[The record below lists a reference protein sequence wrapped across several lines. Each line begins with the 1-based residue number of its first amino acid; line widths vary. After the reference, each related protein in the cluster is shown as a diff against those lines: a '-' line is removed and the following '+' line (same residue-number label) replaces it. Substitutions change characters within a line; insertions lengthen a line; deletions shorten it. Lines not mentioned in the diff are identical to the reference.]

1 MRGSEFADLRAF
13 ATIVAQG
20 NFARAAAHLNV
31 SPSALS
37 QTIRGL
43 EARLGV
49 RLLNRTTRSVSV
61 TDAGARLYARLKP
74 VMEELEA
81 AVADV
86 NDLRERPAGTLRLTS
101 SRVAAE
107 RFLAPILGEFH
118 RAYPDIVLDTT
129 VDDVV
134 RDIVAEGYDAGI
146 RLGELISEDMV
157 AIKLGG
163 SLRQVAVASPDYLA
177 RCGMPRH
184 PRELLDHACINWR
197 WTETGRIY
205 HWEFQEPGGEW
216 FSVAVKGPVI
226 VSDRSMVL
234 AAALQGVGIALWLE
248 DRILPYLQDGRLVP
262 ILEDWC
268 GPFPGFFLCYP
279 KQRHT
284 PVPLRVFADFMRT
297 RFPS

>member
-20 NFARAAAHLNV
+20 NFARAATQLHV

-37 QTIRGL
+37 QTIRAL

-61 TDAGARLYARLKP
+61 TDAGSRLYARLKP

-101 SRVAAE
+101 SRVGAE
-107 RFLAPILGEFH
+107 RFLAPILGRFH
-118 RAYPDIVLDTT
+118 QAYPDIILDIT

-134 RDIVAEGYDAGI
+134 HDIVAEGYDAGI
-146 RLGELISEDMV
+146 RLGEMISDDMV

-163 SLRQVAVASPDYLA
+163 SLRQVAVAAPGYLA
-177 RCGMPRH
+177 RHGMPQH
-184 PRELLDHACINWR
+184 PRDLLDHTCINWR
-197 WTETGRIY
+197 WAETGRIY
-205 HWEFQEPGGEW
+205 HWEFQEPDGDW
-216 FSVAVKGPVI
+216 FSVAVKGPII
-226 VSDRSMVL
+226 VTDKSLVL

-248 DRILPYLQDGRLVP
+248 DRVVPYVEEGSLVTL
-262 ILEDWC
+262 LEEWA
-268 GPFPGFFLCYP
+268 GSFPGFFLCYP

-284 PVPLRVFADFMRT
+284 PLPLRVFTDFIRAT
-297 RFPS
+297 YGS